1 MKKEWAKNKVSS
13 RSMILLKKIKMEI
26 RKIIF
31 IDSKNTENTVVIDT
45 NKNISSFLET
55 FRLEVDEVIELN
67 DAMYTVKAISE
78 KVIDAKNEILV
89 DVEFIDL
96 IENQPTA

>member
-1 MKKEWAKNKVSS
+1 
-13 RSMILLKKIKMEI
+13 MEI
-26 RKIIF
+26 RKITF
-31 IDSKNTENTVVIDT
+31 TDNRNTENPVVIDT
-45 NKNISSFLET
+45 NEDIINFLET
-55 FRLEVDEVIELN
+55 FKLEAEEVIELN

-78 KVIDAKNEILV
+78 KNIEDKNEILV

>member
-1 MKKEWAKNKVSS
+1 
-13 RSMILLKKIKMEI
+13 MEI
-26 RKIIF
+26 RKITF
-31 IDSKNTENTVVIDT
+31 TDHKNSENPVVMDT
-45 NKNISSFLET
+45 SENIANFLET
-55 FRLEVDEVIELN
+55 FKLEVGEVIELN

-78 KVIDAKNEILV
+78 KNIEGKNEILA

>member
-1 MKKEWAKNKVSS
+1 
-13 RSMILLKKIKMEI
+13 MEI
-26 RKIIF
+26 RKITF
-31 IDSKNTENTVVIDT
+31 TDNRNTENPVVIDT
-45 NKNISSFLET
+45 NEDITNFLET
-55 FRLEVDEVIELN
+55 FKLEAEEVIELN

-78 KVIDAKNEILV
+78 KNIEDKNEILV

>member
-1 MKKEWAKNKVSS
+1 
-13 RSMILLKKIKMEI
+13 MEI
-26 RKIIF
+26 RKITF
-31 IDSKNTENTVVIDT
+31 TDSKNTENTVIDT
-45 NKNISSFLET
+45 NENISSFLET

-67 DAMYTVKAISE
+67 DAMYTVKSISE
-78 KVIDAKNEILV
+78 KEIDAKKEILV

>member
-1 MKKEWAKNKVSS
+1 
-13 RSMILLKKIKMEI
+13 MEI
-26 RKIIF
+26 RKITF
-31 IDSKNTENTVVIDT
+31 TDNRNTENPVVIYT
-45 NKNISSFLET
+45 NEDITNFLET
-55 FRLEVDEVIELN
+55 FKLEVEEVIELN

-78 KVIDAKNEILV
+78 KNIDGKNEILA

>member
-1 MKKEWAKNKVSS
+1 
-13 RSMILLKKIKMEI
+13 MEI
-26 RKIIF
+26 RKITF
-31 IDSKNTENTVVIDT
+31 TDSKNTENTVVIDT
-45 NKNISSFLET
+45 NENISSFLET

-67 DAMYTVKAISE
+67 DAMYTVKSISE
-78 KVIDAKNEILV
+78 KEIDAKKEILV

>member
-1 MKKEWAKNKVSS
+1 
-13 RSMILLKKIKMEI
+13 MEI
-26 RKIIF
+26 RKITF
-31 IDSKNTENTVVIDT
+31 TDNRNTENPVVIDT
-45 NKNISSFLET
+45 NEDIINFLET
-55 FRLEVDEVIELN
+55 FKLEVEEVIELN

-78 KVIDAKNEILV
+78 KNIEGKNEILV